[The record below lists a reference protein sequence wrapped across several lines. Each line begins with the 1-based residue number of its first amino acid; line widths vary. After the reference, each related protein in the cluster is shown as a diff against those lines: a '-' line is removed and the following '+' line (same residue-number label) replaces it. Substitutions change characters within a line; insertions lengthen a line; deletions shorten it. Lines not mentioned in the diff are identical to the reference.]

1 MQHSVMDLAFAV
13 SRATEENIDLIEG
26 VMRQTKLLAIN
37 ARVEAARAGTSGS
50 AFAVVAQQMGGV
62 AEEITRISK
71 VLRSSIRTNTEKL
84 EIVGTELNQKFRG
97 TRFTDLALNA
107 IEIIDRNLYERS
119 CDVRWWATDSAVV
132 EACATQASQACD
144 YASQRLATILRAY
157 TVYLDLWVAD
167 AQGKVIASGR
177 GAKYRS
183 VQGSDVSGTE
193 WFRQAM
199 QTRSGD
205 DFIACNIAT
214 NNVLADAQVATYA
227 TAIREGGAVNG
238 RRIGALGIF
247 FDWAPQAHT
256 VVNGIALTQE
266 ERSKTCT
273 MLVDQAGTV
282 IASSMPQ
289 LLGSAFQ
296 IKTDGKTRGYYIEKN
311 RLIAFALTPGYEPY
325 KGLGWYGVIDA
336 PME

>member
-1 MQHSVMDLAFAV
+1 MQNSVMDLAFAV

-37 ARVEAARAGTSGS
+37 ARVEAARAGASGN
-50 AFAVVAQQMGGV
+50 AFAVVAQEMGGV

-84 EIVGTELNQKFRG
+84 EVVGSELNLKFRG

-132 EACATQASQACD
+132 DAARSSSAESCN
-144 YASQRLATILRAY
+144 YANQRLATILRAY

-167 AQGKVIASGR
+167 AQGRVIAHGR
-177 GAKYRS
+177 GSKYRS
-183 VQGSDVSGTE
+183 IIGRDVSSCD
-193 WFRQAM
+193 WFREAM

-205 DFIACNIAT
+205 DFVACNIAD
-214 NNVLADAQVATYA
+214 NPALENAQVATYA

-247 FDWAPQAHT
+247 FDWAPQASAI
-256 VVNGIALTQE
+256 VSNIALSDDEKSRTHV
-266 ERSKTCT
+266 
-273 MLVDQAGTV
+273 MLVDQTGRV
-282 IASSMPQ
+282 IASRAQ
-289 LLGSAFQ
+289 DRLGSNFQ
-296 IKTDGKTRGYYIEKN
+296 IKTDGKTSGFYLHN
-311 RLIAFALTPGYEPY
+311 DRLIAFALTPGYETY

-336 PME
+336 PAE

>member
-37 ARVEAARAGTSGS
+37 ARVEAARAGSS
-50 AFAVVAQQMGGV
+50 SNAFAVVAQEMGGV

-84 EIVGTELNQKFRG
+84 EVVGNELNLRFRG

-132 EACATQASQACD
+132 EASANRTPEACD

-157 TVYLDLWVAD
+157 TVYLDLWVTD
-167 AQGKVIASGR
+167 AQGRVIANGR
-177 GAKYRS
+177 GSKYRS
-183 VQGSDVSGTE
+183 VLGRDVSNTD
-193 WFRQAM
+193 WFREAM

-205 DFIACNIAT
+205 DFVACNITT
-214 NNVLADAQVATYA
+214 NSALDDAQVATYA
-227 TAIREGGAVNG
+227 TAIRDGGKVNG

-247 FDWAPQAHT
+247 FDWAPQAGT
-256 VVNGIALTQE
+256 VVNGIALSPD
-266 ERSKTCT
+266 ERTKSCT
-273 MLVDQAGTV
+273 MLLDQAGTV
-282 IASSMPQ
+282 IASSDPGR
-289 LLGSAFQ
+289 LGTAFQ
-296 IKTDGKTRGYYIEKN
+296 IKTDGKPSGFYIQKD
-311 RLIAFALTPGYEPY
+311 RLIAFALTPGYETY

-336 PME
+336 PIE